1 LRSATRL
8 LVDRPQRGTKTRN
21 LARADGVA
29 HAASPTDQVILL
41 GQRREADV
49 VAIETSAPG

>member
-1 LRSATRL
+1 
-8 LVDRPQRGTKTRN
+8 VDRPQRGTKTRN